1 MLKGLLVFLGAG
13 LGGLARYGAG
23 DLLHR
28 WAPRSF
34 PWGTLAVN
42 VLGCFAMGVLMYLF
56 DERQLLGERQ
66 RAFLMVGILGGF
78 TTFSSFG
85 WEWFALWRDGRL
97 GAATLYAA
105 ASLLLSLAAVVA
117 GRASAKLAGC

>member
-1 MLKGLLVFLGAG
+1 MLNGLLVFFGAG

-56 DERQLLGERQ
+56 DERQALGERQ
-66 RAFLMVGILGGF
+66 RAFLMVGLLGGF

-85 WEWFALWRDGRL
+85 WEWFALWRDGRH
-97 GAATLYAA
+97 GAASLYAA
-105 ASLLLSLAAVVA
+105 ASLLLSLGAVVA
-117 GRASAKLAGC
+117 GRASAKLAGW